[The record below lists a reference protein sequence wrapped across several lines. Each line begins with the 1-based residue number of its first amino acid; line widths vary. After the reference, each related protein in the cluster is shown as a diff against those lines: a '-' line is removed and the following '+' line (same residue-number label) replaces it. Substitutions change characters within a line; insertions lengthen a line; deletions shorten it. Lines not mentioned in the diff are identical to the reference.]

1 MILGYNILI
10 VKLNTVFL
18 FLRSCKMKVFC
29 WYEDNEDGSTQ
40 TVVEVTDSYGEEI
53 DSYMLEGIVCEDKIK
68 EILTK
73 DYTGSNINFIFNF

>member
-1 MILGYNILI
+1 MI
-10 VKLNTVFL
+10 
-18 FLRSCKMKVFC
+18 KVFC

-73 DYTGSNINFIFNF
+73 DYTGYINFIFNF

>member
-1 MILGYNILI
+1 
-10 VKLNTVFL
+10 
-18 FLRSCKMKVFC
+18 MKVFC

>member
-1 MILGYNILI
+1 MI
-10 VKLNTVFL
+10 
-18 FLRSCKMKVFC
+18 KVFC